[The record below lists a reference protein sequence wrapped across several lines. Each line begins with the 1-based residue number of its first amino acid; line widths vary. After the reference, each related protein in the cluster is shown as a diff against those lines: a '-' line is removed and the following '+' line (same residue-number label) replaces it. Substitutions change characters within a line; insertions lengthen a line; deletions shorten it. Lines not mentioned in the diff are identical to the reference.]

1 MACNPAEQI
10 EHVEFDRR
18 MTQQMDD
25 VTESLCVLQ
34 TKSVPAV
41 ADGPVLAL
49 FAEDSGLHGTEAR
62 LCIGGASRAIPRSTR
77 LRSHLNFYWPFVRG
91 CLDRIATDRSIRD
104 KLSPPGSRIFAPYC
118 SVVDPPKSVK
128 QVFTL
133 SIRVT

>member
-62 LCIGGASRAIPRSTR
+62 LCIGGASRAIPSSTR
-77 LRSHLNFYWPFVRG
+77 LRCHVNFSRPFGQFSGETELPRIVPSAASRAHTN
-91 CLDRIATDRSIRD
+91 CDRTFHI
-104 KLSPPGSRIFAPYC
+104 
-118 SVVDPPKSVK
+118 
-128 QVFTL
+128 
-133 SIRVT
+133 